1 MDDCGKDV
9 LGVEHF
15 EANFESK
22 NVESMPW
29 FKTNQI
35 RLGTDNTSS
44 RRFNFSTI
52 SRGQL
57 ESKLLHKVA
66 QKHEQFRQS
75 NVVSRTSSFASSET
89 EEPFVLGNELS
100 IGI

>member
-1 MDDCGKDV
+1 M
-9 LGVEHF
+9 GVEHF

-52 SRGQL
+52 SRSQL
-57 ESKLLHKVA
+57 ERKLLHKVA
-66 QKHEQFRQS
+66 QKHEQFGQG

-89 EEPFVLGNELS
+89 EEPFVFGNELA